1 MHLLGTLSKCAECKA
16 QKIITL
22 LYLADV
28 AYRFAGLTTSNL
40 VNLKSKVV
48 LNMLKSE
55 SELLLPTKMQPLLV
69 HHMAA
74 ILCQQH
80 CTIVFQKKNEE
91 EVICLKPKRDLSHK
105 SMQHIITQTGTKAGH
120 QHSSVMGTL
129 TVKGQGFDL
138 MSKQNASYSL
148 CNAIRQTMH
157 FCWETTNLML
167 WKQNIQLQGSI
178 ILGAF
183 DPGLSWSSSPD
194 NLCAWSSSR
203 WIMENSAP
211 FPLGLHAH

>member
-1 MHLLGTLSKCAECKA
+1 M
-16 QKIITL
+16 
-22 LYLADV
+22 
-28 AYRFAGLTTSNL
+28 
-40 VNLKSKVV
+40 V
-48 LNMLKSE
+48 LNTLKSE
-55 SELLLPTKMQPLLV
+55 LELLLPTKMQPLLV

-91 EVICLKPKRDLSHK
+91 QVLCLKPKRVLSYK
-105 SMQHIITQTGTKAGH
+105 SMQHIITQTGMKAGH

-129 TVKGQGFDL
+129 VVKDQRFDL
-138 MSKQNASYSL
+138 MFKQNASYSTH
-148 CNAIRQTMH
+148 NAIWQTMQ
-157 FCWETTNLML
+157 FCWETINLML
-167 WKQNIQLQGSI
+167 WKQNIQLQDSI

-194 NLCAWSSSR
+194 NLCAWISSW